1 MSEHIT
7 REYMEAQIGGI
18 VDHLDEA
25 WDRIASL
32 IVEMGAYEVTD
43 DAAVDLN
50 LREMR
55 DTLAKMSMR
64 LWREDRT
71 EVLDRYF
78 PAQPGPDPD
87 AQRDDAQDKAMREAR
102 GE

>member
-25 WDRIASL
+25 WDRIAVL
-32 IVEMGAYEVTD
+32 VVELGD
-43 DAAVDLN
+43 DVHMQDACVDLN
-50 LREMR
+50 LRDLR

-64 LWREDRT
+64 LWREDRP

>member
-18 VDHLDEA
+18 VDHIDEA
-25 WDRIASL
+25 WDRVAVL
-32 IVEMGAYEVTD
+32 VVELGDDVHMQ

-55 DTLAKMSMR
+55 DALAKMSMR
-64 LWREDRT
+64 LWREDRPA
-71 EVLDRYF
+71 VLERYF

-87 AQRDDAQDKAMREAR
+87 AQRDDAQDRAVREAR

>member
-7 REYMEAQIGGI
+7 REYMEAQISGI

-25 WDRIASL
+25 WDRVASL

-43 DAAVDLN
+43 DAAVDLG

-55 DTLAKMSMR
+55 DALAKMSMR
-64 LWREDRT
+64 LWREDRPA
-71 EVLDRYF
+71 VLDRYF

-87 AQRDDAQDKAMREAR
+87 AQRDDAQDRAVREAR

>member
-25 WDRIASL
+25 WDRVAVL
-32 IVEMGAYEVTD
+32 VVELGDDVHMQ

-50 LREMR
+50 LRDLR
-55 DTLAKMSMR
+55 DALAKMSMR
-64 LWREDRT
+64 LWREDRPA
-71 EVLDRYF
+71 VLERYF

-87 AQRDDAQDKAMREAR
+87 AQRDDAQDRAMREAR

>member
-7 REYMEAQIGGI
+7 REYMEAAISGI
-18 VDHLDEA
+18 VEHLD
-25 WDRIASL
+25 
-32 IVEMGAYEVTD
+32 VAYERVAVLVVELGD
-43 DAAVDLN
+43 DVHMQDACVDLN

-55 DTLAKMSMR
+55 DALAKMALR
-64 LWREDRT
+64 LWREDRPA
-71 EVLDRYF
+71 VLDRYF

-87 AQRDDAQDKAMREAR
+87 AQRDDAQDRAVREAR

>member
-25 WDRIASL
+25 WDRIAVL
-32 IVEMGAYEVTD
+32 VVELGD
-43 DAAVDLN
+43 DVRMQDVCDDLN
-50 LREMR
+50 LRDLR

-64 LWREDRT
+64 LWREDRP
-71 EVLDRYF
+71 EVLDRHF

-87 AQRDDAQDKAMREAR
+87 AQRDDTQDRAMREAR